1 MLQYTKHRAM
11 GEQEDDDE
19 YIHVRCSEEFKRRI
33 NIAAAATDRNLSEY
47 VREELGDAA
56 EEDLDDLGVDDIRVD
71 A

>member
-1 MLQYTKHRAM
+1 M

-33 NIAAAATDRNLSEY
+33 NIAAAATDRNLSEF

>member
-1 MLQYTKHRAM
+1 M

-47 VREELGDAA
+47 VREEIGDAA
-56 EEDLDDLGVDDIRVD
+56 EEDLDGVVVDDYTVVEEV

>member
-1 MLQYTKHRAM
+1 M

>member
-1 MLQYTKHRAM
+1 M
-11 GEQEDDDE
+11 GEKEDDDE

-56 EEDLDDLGVDDIRVD
+56 EEDLDGVVVDDIRVG

>member
-1 MLQYTKHRAM
+1 M
-11 GEQEDDDE
+11 GTQEDNDE
-19 YIHVRCSEEFKRRI
+19 YIHARCSEEFKRRI
-33 NIAAAATDRNLSEY
+33 NLAAAATDRNLSEY

>member
-1 MLQYTKHRAM
+1 M
-11 GEQEDDDE
+11 GEQEDNDE
-19 YIHVRCSEEFKRRI
+19 FIHVRCSEEFKRRI

-71 A
+71 AGHDRRQP

>member
-1 MLQYTKHRAM
+1 M

-33 NIAAAATDRNLSEY
+33 NIAAAATDRNLCEY

-56 EEDLDDLGVDDIRVD
+56 EEDLDGVVVDDIRVD

>member
-1 MLQYTKHRAM
+1 M
-11 GEQEDDDE
+11 GEQEDNDE
-19 YIHVRCSEEFKRRI
+19 IIHVRCSEELKRRI

-56 EEDLDDLGVDDIRVD
+56 EEDLDGVVVDDIRVD

>member
-1 MLQYTKHRAM
+1 M

-33 NIAAAATDRNLSEY
+33 NIAAAATDRNLSEF

-56 EEDLDDLGVDDIRVD
+56 EEDLDGVVVDDFRVD